1 MLACNISILQKKNL
15 YCINCKERLEKG
27 NKKCMKQCAECRNVR
42 IGRNVDFDLVIE
54 ICVKQENLVGKTSGF
69 MEDKRCEQKNCV

>member
-1 MLACNISILQKKNL
+1 
-15 YCINCKERLEKG
+15 
-27 NKKCMKQCAECRNVR
+27 MKQYAECRNVR

-69 MEDKRCEQKNCV
+69 MEDKRCEKKNCV